1 MAPRLFARTRATI
14 ACALSLTL
22 VATPA
27 LAATSKATTLQQ
39 RGNEL
44 LARVKETTQSYQ
56 DAESQLKNL
65 AELIAQNEQTVADI
79 TAHLP
84 EQRARTASSIKT
96 LYKFQQNSP
105 GLIDL
110 ILSAESLSD
119 FISTVY
125 YIDSITDRNTAEIT
139 ALTDLHDQLVQTQA
153 SLEAERD
160 AVQATQDDAQDALE
174 QALAI
179 RKEVTENAKEI
190 AQMDSEDRAQ
200 VIAAAQAAQ
209 AIIDAAE
216 ANGTTVTAVDTDSQ
230 STSSD
235 SKPAQ
240 SDNASTTQQATTDTA
255 TSDTK
260 PATTDQSASKP
271 AESTTPAEPTPAP
284 AEPTPAPAEPTLT
297 PEPAPAETTTP
308 TTSDTSSDTNWADRI
323 NAYLEG
329 TSLEGYGEQFAQAAE
344 TYGVDPRIAPAI
356 AGVESGWGQV
366 CFRDHNAWGWG
377 SQSWD
382 SWDQAIDS
390 YVSGYSDIYGST
402 VTLEG
407 AEMYAANDIYDVW
420 YDTVLSEMDSI

>member
-139 ALTDLHDQLVQTQA
+139 ALTDLHDQLIQTQA

-179 RKEVTENAKEI
+179 RKEVIENAEEI
-190 AQMDSEDRAQ
+190 AQMDTEDRAQ
-200 VIAAAQAAQ
+200 VIAAAEAAQ

-216 ANGTTVTAVDTDSQ
+216 ANGTTIAAVDTDSQ
-230 STSSD
+230 STSSG
-235 SKPAQ
+235 SKPTQGGGAST
-240 SDNASTTQQATTDTA
+240 SDASTTQQATTDTA

-260 PATTDQSASKP
+260 PATAEQSTTKP
-271 AESTTPAEPTPAP
+271 EESTTPAETTPAP
-284 AEPTPAPAEPTLT
+284 AEPAPT
-297 PEPAPAETTTP
+297 PEPAPAETTAP
-308 TTSDTSSDTNWADRI
+308 TTSDTSSDANWADRI